1 MKLLEKKGMNV
12 IRGVI
17 SSILLLALGAVMM
30 GFFFEVGDDLGLT
43 GDANTTYH
51 KIKSKGFTI
60 LYMVIIVPI
69 ALVVGSIMT
78 LI

>member
-43 GDANTTYH
+43 GDANDTYH